1 MKKLLAM
8 LLMLVL
14 SFSCFI
20 SVYAD
25 EDDGN
30 IIDSANSGFENATN
44 IEDTKWFRL
53 IDSFGDSKQKNLT
66 DITIKTD
73 GGNTGTNYLSMTGDK
88 SWFSPSINLYPF
100 FKDAGPGEYVI
111 SFYLRCE
118 KKIPE
123 SFMIRGLKS
132 DMAPATDDE
141 EILGFPA
148 LMDKGSSNYFRSFP
162 GTITDNGG
170 WTYFESDFIEVTEEN
185 IADEHHNWW
194 FVLGSM
200 VNSKFTVDIDDFKIV
215 PVDDY
220 VSPNAIKDTTISYL
234 KPDVIDNAF
243 EAVIPLQ
250 TQAPSATDAPTQTSD
265 PGNPVTEE
273 TDITLYVCLGIGVVA
288 VLVAVPVLVIKK
300 KKK

>member
-73 GGNTGTNYLSMTGDK
+73 GGNTGKNYLSMTGDK
-88 SWFSPSINLYPF
+88 SWYSPSINLYPF
-100 FKDAGPGEYVI
+100 LKEAGPGEYVI
-111 SFYLRCE
+111 SYYLRCE

-132 DMAPATDDE
+132 DMEPATDDE
-141 EILGFPA
+141 EVSGFPA
-148 LMDKGSSNYFRSFP
+148 LIDKGSSNYFRSFP

-170 WTYFESDFIEVTEEN
+170 WTYFESDYIEVTEEN
-185 IADEHHNWW
+185 LANDHNWW

-200 VNSKFTVDIDDFKIV
+200 VNSKFTVDIDDFKII

-234 KPDVIDNAF
+234 KPDVIENAF

-250 TQAPSATDAPTQTSD
+250 TEAPSITDAPTQTTN
-265 PGNPVTEE
+265 PGNPVIEE

-288 VLVAVPVLVIKK
+288 VLVAVPILVIKRK
-300 KKK
+300 KK